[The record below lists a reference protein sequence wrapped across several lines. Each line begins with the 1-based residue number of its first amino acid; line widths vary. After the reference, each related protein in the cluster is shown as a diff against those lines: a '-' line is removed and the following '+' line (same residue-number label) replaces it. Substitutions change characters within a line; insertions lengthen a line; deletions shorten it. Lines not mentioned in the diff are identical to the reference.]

1 MRRCTSE
8 LQHQYLDSVFDDVM
22 ENQDLSDFTRVMEAF
37 RAAISLGECVRI
49 TESSHTYIHTLFVPT
64 WISLAKAW
72 FKSIA
77 FGMESSIIVHAL
89 WLLKRFGTCSIFKGV
104 FQKVLGHIATQNGT
118 NT

>member
-37 RAAISLGECVRI
+37 RAAISLGECVSI

-89 WLLKRFGTCSIFKGV
+89 GYSKGSVHVASLKEFFRKSSGT
-104 FQKVLGHIATQNGT
+104 
-118 NT
+118 